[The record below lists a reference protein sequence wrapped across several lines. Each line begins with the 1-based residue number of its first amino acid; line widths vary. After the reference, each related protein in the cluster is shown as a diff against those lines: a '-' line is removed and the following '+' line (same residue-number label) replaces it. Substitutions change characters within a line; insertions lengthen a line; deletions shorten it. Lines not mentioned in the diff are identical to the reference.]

1 MEFELARDHKKSS
14 PLTLLLDFVSFHLAI
29 NSNTLIQLSQGS
41 VELRVQLWAT
51 PFKKYCISWSRSK
64 EKSKNKDLKIHD
76 LLGKTEK
83 LGLFKVGKTEGRC
96 DNSLQ
101 IHKMLLQKNVTN
113 QLFWQREE
121 N

>member
-14 PLTLLLDFVSFHLAI
+14 PLTLHLDFVSFHLAI
-29 NSNTLIQLSQGS
+29 NSNAPIQLSQGS

-64 EKSKNKDLKIHD
+64 EKNKNNKDLKIHD
-76 LLGKTEK
+76 LSEKTEK

-101 IHKMLLQKNVTN
+101 IHKMLLQKRVTN
-113 QLFWQREE
+113 QLFWQ
-121 N
+121 